1 MSKDRDR
8 TRLIQRDR
16 TPKHLIAWDKNSPK
30 TKQIQEQS
38 HRGIGIQSPTRS
50 YLLSHHLSA
59 ILAIAICCYH
69 QDERDREWCGGR
81 KRDVPCASSMDG
93 WLRQVLSEVE
103 RGGWAARRFPG
114 RSTCRDGVSRSSPL
128 ALARRSS
135 KIRKEARK
143 SARLG

>member
-103 RGGWAARRFPG
+103 RGGGRRGDSPAGRLVAMASLDRLLSRSPAAR
-114 RSTCRDGVSRSSPL
+114 L
-128 ALARRSS
+128 
-135 KIRKEARK
+135 K
-143 SARLG
+143 